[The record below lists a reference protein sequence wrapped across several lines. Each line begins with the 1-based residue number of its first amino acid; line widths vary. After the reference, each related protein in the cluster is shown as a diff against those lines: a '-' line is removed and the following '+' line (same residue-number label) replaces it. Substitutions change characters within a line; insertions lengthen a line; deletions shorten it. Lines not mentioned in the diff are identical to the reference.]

1 MAETTIQFNSIFV
14 HWGLQCAPQT
24 EGVHTQRHMWESSV
38 LQHRRGASW
47 EECGK
52 DGGFR
57 VDTEI
62 SPSKSVYPGRPTPV
76 QSVAGAEGEPGEAE
90 RHRDSYLGDPLGGP
104 ALTPAPGI

>member
-1 MAETTIQFNSIFV
+1 MGE
-14 HWGLQCAPQT
+14 QCVTAP
-24 EGVHTQRHMWESSV
+24 EGSELGGMWE
-38 LQHRRGASW
+38 GW
-47 EECGK
+47 
-52 DGGFR
+52 GFR

-62 SPSKSVYPGRPTPV
+62 SPSKSVYPGRPAPV